1 MLKIINMGDNEEIKF
16 ANAFNLING
25 IGPIKLKIIS
35 ETFNGS
41 FKKAWEAPPK
51 ELYGKLNFNLAK
63 LILESRDKIDV
74 FNEFKKIKD
83 SGISAICPENDN
95 YPALLKEIYIP
106 PQILYF
112 KGDIAY
118 LNTQKSVSVVGTR
131 RASYY
136 GLETAFKLSRDL
148 ASYNINIVSGLALG
162 IDAKAHEGCVSVSGK
177 TFAVL
182 GSGLFKIQPSSNI
195 KLSEKIISSGGAI
208 ISEYSPYFQAE
219 KWSFPQ
225 RNRIIAGLSELSI
238 IVEAP
243 EKSGALIT
251 AKFAADSNR
260 DIGIVPGE
268 INSLLS
274 KGSNKFLKFG
284 AYPILSA
291 EDALE
296 ILGINNKN
304 NNLDSLVFDNDEI
317 NILKNVSPCIPNEE
331 LLSKTGMDIKKFN
344 EKITMLEIKGVLR
357 NINGGYEKI

>member
-1 MLKIINMGDNEEIKF
+1 MYNNEEIKF
-16 ANAFNLING
+16 AHAFNLING

-35 ETFNGS
+35 EIFNGS
-41 FKKAWEAPPK
+41 FKKAWEAPSK
-51 ELYGKLNFNLAK
+51 ELYDRLNLNFAK
-63 LILESRDKIDV
+63 LILENRNKINV
-74 FNEFKKIKD
+74 FNEFQKLKD
-83 SGISAICPENDN
+83 SGISAIFPESDN
-95 YPALLKEIYIP
+95 YPALLKEIYIAP
-106 PQILYF
+106 RILYF
-112 KGDIAY
+112 KGNIES
-118 LNTQKSVSVVGTR
+118 LNAQKSVAIVGTR

-182 GSGLFKIQPSSNI
+182 GSGLFKIQPLSNI

-225 RNRIIAGLSELSI
+225 RNRIIAGLSELTI

-251 AKFAADSNR
+251 AKFAVDSNR
-260 DIGIVPGE
+260 DVGIIPGE

-274 KGSNKFLKFG
+274 KGSNRFLKFG
-284 AYPILSA
+284 ACPILSA

-304 NNLDSLVFDNDEI
+304 NNLDSLVFDNDEV
-317 NILKNVSPCIPNEE
+317 NILENVFSHISNEE
-331 LLSKTGMDIKKFN
+331 LLKKTGMDIKKLN
-344 EKITMLEIKGVLR
+344 EKITMLEIKGVLQS
-357 NINGGYEKI
+357 INGGYERINKN